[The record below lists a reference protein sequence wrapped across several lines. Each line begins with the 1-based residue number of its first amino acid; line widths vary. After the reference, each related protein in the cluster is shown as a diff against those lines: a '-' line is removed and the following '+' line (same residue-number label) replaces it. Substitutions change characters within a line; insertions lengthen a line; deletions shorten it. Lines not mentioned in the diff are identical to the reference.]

1 MTQSIDQLHLLI
13 LNVGLAIHNADW
25 NWRNVNSPFTR
36 LYYVTE
42 GAARILLPTGIQE
55 LKPDHLYLVPSFTTH
70 SYLCDTHFVHYYL
83 HIYED
88 HQSESSILED
98 FSFPTEIPAGDLELP
113 LIKRLCGINPTMQ
126 LPQSDPTSYDNNPT
140 LIKNIIK
147 NKQRTFCDKVES
159 RGIVYQLMARFLK
172 DAQPKT
178 EINDDRIQKV
188 LSYIRKNIYKTIDID
203 SLAAISCLS
212 KDRFIRLFKKEI
224 NNTPLQYINQK
235 KIEKAQLILIT
246 DSMPVK
252 NISYLLAYED
262 HSYFNRL
269 FKKLTGVTP
278 QQYRD
283 RYKK

>member
-70 SYLCDTHFVHYYL
+70 SYLCDTYFVHYYL

-212 KDRFIRLFKKEI
+212 KDHFIRLFKKEI

>member
-25 NWRNVNSPFTR
+25 NWRNVNSPFAR

-212 KDRFIRLFKKEI
+212 KDHFIRLFKKEI